1 MQLLRNY
8 DYRTRILGR
17 KSARRWN
24 AQPRHER
31 VGRMLDVC
39 NAGAQ
44 QAPSLPAALEESRGE
59 CLLQARIGFG
69 ERGRG
74 LFFAPFDAP
83 PSKDCGFQGIFTTET
98 FNQPQEPAVLL
109 SVRLSCGL
117 TLVTNGGPV
126 NLQQEL
132 LHEWQVYQGLA
143 LPSRLAALLEAT
155 ERPPALRLAAWLLW
169 ASQVAPSGVAGV
181 RADESR
187 SGDRNGA
194 SEKEGECGPNGIG
207 EAPSARLG
215 DNATSIGDDAPYLTP
230 PLQQP
235 SLQPPSQS
243 LVPVPP
249 SRPYLLSEYAQHI
262 MPPPNTAASLLRL
275 ADDQER
281 RLPEDARAALRGVRM
296 QVKTYISELRHAGL
310 DWGLSEATLWWAF
323 DMVSSRS
330 FAATAAL
337 PLPHG
342 TIESISAISSPRSNR
357 TGNPSFADASD
368 APSTPVMLALCV
380 PWACLLNHDPSP
392 NATFKADLGQRT
404 FQVMQRSSG
413 FSFLAPKPLVP
424 GEELCISYGEDLD
437 NVQLAVKYGFCTKG
451 NANDRLPMPPE
462 LVLAARGL
470 RQQMLFSAAE
480 HVADDLTKNP
490 ADGAEGSLQQQ
501 RSRVFAAMASLL
513 DPIVIQKGSSMSI
526 DGAFQAAGASPL
538 RALLAWSAN
547 AHACSIERESIS
559 HGDDYTSRLASIF
572 PPSAQLPFGSFCVD
586 ALREERKFMATILH
600 KILKMYC
607 NVAALWP

>member
-1 MQLLRNY
+1 
-8 DYRTRILGR
+8 
-17 KSARRWN
+17 
-24 AQPRHER
+24 
-31 VGRMLDVC
+31 
-39 NAGAQ
+39 
-44 QAPSLPAALEESRGE
+44 
-59 CLLQARIGFG
+59 
-69 ERGRG
+69 
-74 LFFAPFDAP
+74 
-83 PSKDCGFQGIFTTET
+83 
-98 FNQPQEPAVLL
+98 
-109 SVRLSCGL
+109 
-117 TLVTNGGPV
+117 
-126 NLQQEL
+126 
-132 LHEWQVYQGLA
+132 
-143 LPSRLAALLEAT
+143 
-155 ERPPALRLAAWLLW
+155 
-169 ASQVAPSGVAGV
+169 
-181 RADESR
+181 
-187 SGDRNGA
+187 
-194 SEKEGECGPNGIG
+194 
-207 EAPSARLG
+207 
-215 DNATSIGDDAPYLTP
+215 
-230 PLQQP
+230 
-235 SLQPPSQS
+235 
-243 LVPVPP
+243 
-249 SRPYLLSEYAQHI
+249 

-513 DPIVIQKGSSMSI
+513 DPIVIQKGNVQRLQIYRLYECTYAQVEKRRRWPSI
-526 DGAFQAAGASPL
+526 TYMVYLFKPMAMVCVPMV
-538 RALLAWSAN
+538 LLTW
-547 AHACSIERESIS
+547 
-559 HGDDYTSRLASIF
+559 
-572 PPSAQLPFGSFCVD
+572 
-586 ALREERKFMATILH
+586 
-600 KILKMYC
+600 
-607 NVAALWP
+607 